1 MKKEEIQDDL
11 ASIRSLMERSS
22 KFISLSGLSGIL
34 AGVYALIGAI
44 AAYCVMDHPSLNYNN
59 VTLLQFI
66 HALPYLV
73 WIAIVVLV
81 VSVLTSVVLSYRK
94 AKRNGQPIWGNTSKA
109 LLFHMAVPLL
119 TGGILI
125 LIFLYNGY
133 YGTAAPAMLVFYGLA
148 LIGAGNFTFTDIKY
162 LGLCEII
169 LGLIAAYL
177 PGYGL
182 AFWAIGFGVLHIVY
196 GSVMYLKYDR

>member
-22 KFISLSGLSGIL
+22 KFVSLSGLSGIL
-34 AGVYALIGAI
+34 AGVYALIGAA
-44 AAYCVMDHPSLNYNN
+44 AAYCIMDHPSLNYSD
-59 VTLLQFI
+59 VTFLQFL
-66 HALPYLV
+66 HALPYLI
-73 WIAIVVLV
+73 WIAIVVLI
-81 VSVLTSVVLSYRK
+81 TSVATSVILSYQK

-119 TGGILI
+119 TGGLLI

-133 YGTAAPAMLVFYGLA
+133 FGTAAPAMLVFYGLA
-148 LIGAGNFTFTDIKY
+148 LIGASNFTFTDIKY

-169 LGLIAAYL
+169 LGLIAACL

-182 AFWAIGFGVLHIVY
+182 VFWAIGFGVLHIVY
-196 GSVMYLKYDR
+196 GSVMYLKYDK

>member
-1 MKKEEIQDDL
+1 VKKEEIQDDL

-34 AGVYALIGAI
+34 AGVYSLIGAI
-44 AAYCVMDHPSLNYNN
+44 AAYCIMDHPALNYND

-73 WIAIVVLV
+73 WIAIAVLV
-81 VSVLTSVVLSYRK
+81 ASILTSTLLSYQK

-109 LLFHMAVPLL
+109 LLFHMVVPLL
-119 TGGILI
+119 TGGLLI
-125 LIFLYNGY
+125 LIFLYRGY
-133 YGTAAPAMLVFYGLA
+133 FGIVAPAMLVFYGLA
-148 LIGAGNFTFTDIKY
+148 LIGASNFTYTDIKY
-162 LGLCEII
+162 LGLCEIG
-169 LGLIAAYL
+169 LGLIAAFM

-182 AFWAIGFGVLHIVY
+182 AFWAIGFGILHIVY

>member
-34 AGVYALIGAI
+34 AGVYALIGTGM
-44 AAYCVMDHPSLNYNN
+44 AYYLIGYPSLNYTDVTFLQLLN
-59 VTLLQFI
+59 V
-66 HALPYLV
+66 LPCLV
-73 WIAIVVLV
+73 WIAIAVLAA
-81 VSVLTSVVLSYRK
+81 SVLTAIFLSYK
-94 AKRNGQPIWGNTSKA
+94 KSKRNGQPIWGSTSK
-109 LLFHMAVPLL
+109 LLAFYMAVPLL
-119 TGGILI
+119 TGSV
-125 LIFLYNGY
+125 LIFIFINRGY
-133 YGTAAPAMLVFYGLA
+133 FDLIVPTMLIFYGLA
-148 LIGAGNFTFTDIKY
+148 LIGASNFTFVDVKF

-169 LGLIAAYL
+169 LGLITACL

-182 AFWAIGFGVLHIVY
+182 AFWAIGFGVLHVVY